1 MNAQIADNLSRNML
15 QRFYMSR
22 TFDFFFG
29 LILAA
34 IFGIL
39 GVFAVFYDVT
49 QPALVTSLVSPLPEN
64 TILLRTFVG
73 VVGFMGIYGCI
84 SLYFAAILR
93 QKMSRSIR
101 KYSAIGLW
109 CGLLIVLLWVLLNML
124 TILQLPTGLPDI
136 WGNIFSISLAVSVMV
151 VSVKYIKML
160 RNWRH
165 A

>member
-1 MNAQIADNLSRNML
+1 MNAQIADNLPRNML
-15 QRFYMSR
+15 KRFYVSR

-29 LILAA
+29 LIPAA

-39 GVFAVFYDVT
+39 GAFAVFYDVT
-49 QPALVTSLVSPLPEN
+49 QPALVTSSVSSLPEN
-64 TILLRTFVG
+64 TVLLRIF
-73 VVGFMGIYGCI
+73 VGFMGTYGCV

-93 QKMSRSIR
+93 QKMSRGTR

-109 CGLLIVLLWVLLNML
+109 CGLPIALLCVLLNIL
-124 TILQLPTGLPDI
+124 TILQLPVDLPDI
-136 WGNIFSISLAVSVMV
+136 WGNVFSMSLASSLMV
-151 VSVKYIKML
+151 VPVKHIKML